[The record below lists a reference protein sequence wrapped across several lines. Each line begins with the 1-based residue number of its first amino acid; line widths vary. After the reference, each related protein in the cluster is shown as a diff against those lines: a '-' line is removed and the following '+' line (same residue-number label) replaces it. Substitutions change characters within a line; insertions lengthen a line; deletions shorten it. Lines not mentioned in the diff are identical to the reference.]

1 MMTEITPY
9 RVDNLLLLVGANPLP
24 NYVAA
29 LLLTQ
34 EQSTVYLLHTSNTLQ
49 VAERL
54 CGQIKAKCPHLTLI
68 PWEIHKSDPQRIA
81 QRLESLKREVGPNAN
96 VGLNYTG
103 GSKPMAVQAYHT
115 LHAAYPR
122 GVFSYLDADTLSLV
136 IEAPGKPTQQIFV
149 GQSVQVDFKTLFAL
163 HGYELTVQRS
173 CAVPPV
179 LRQALVEVHS
189 TKAGFDQWRVWLQTL
204 GQPNPQL
211 PTVATY
217 PALAPVVDAFSAL
230 CAGAPTPQLV
240 ATALQCKHGRLT
252 SCAKM
257 LIADWLEEYVYETM
271 SGLRDELAL
280 HQVGMG
286 LEPKP
291 DDPKRTRKMELDV
304 AAMLGYQLFAI
315 SCMVT
320 EKSQPATDHLM
331 ETYVR
336 ARQLGG
342 DEARFALVCC
352 YDQPRALQDKVSEAW
367 DTEEK
372 IRVFGR
378 EHLLDLP
385 RHFRDWIATAS
396 LIH

>member
-1 MMTEITPY
+1 MSIPDEY
-9 RVDNLLLLVGANPLP
+9 RTAHLVLLVGTNPLP

-29 LLLTQ
+29 LLLAAKEATI
-34 EQSTVYLLHTSNTLQ
+34 YLLHTGATFE

-54 CGQIKAKCPHLTLI
+54 QAQLYDKRKDLKLI
-68 PWEIHKSDPQRIA
+68 PWEVTKSDPQQIA
-81 QRLESLKREVGPNAN
+81 ARLVLLKQEMGPNAN

-115 LHAAYPR
+115 LCREYPR
-122 GVFSYLDADTLSLV
+122 GVFSYLDADTLSLT
-136 IEAPGKPTQQIFV
+136 IEAPGLPTQQVFV
-149 GQSVQVDFKTLFAL
+149 GQRVQVDFETLFAL
-163 HGYELTVQRS
+163 HGYELEVQHT

-179 LRQALVEVHS
+179 LRQALVEAHS
-189 TKAGFDQWRVWLQTL
+189 TKAGFNQWRAWLQTL
-204 GQPNPQL
+204 SQSNPQL

-230 CAGAPTPQLV
+230 CAGTPTSQRV
-240 ATALQCKHGRLT
+240 AATLQCKHERLA
-252 SCAKM
+252 SCTKM
-257 LIADWLEEYVYETM
+257 LLADWLEEYVYAAL
-271 SGLRDELAL
+271 SGLQDELAL

-286 LEPKP
+286 LEF
-291 DDPKRTRKMELDV
+291 TRPGQRGLELDV
-304 AAMLGYQLFAI
+304 AALSGYQLFAL

-320 EKSQPATDHLM
+320 DRTQSAKDHLM
-331 ETYVR
+331 ETFVR

-352 YDQPRALQDKVSEAW
+352 YDQPQALQAEISEAW
-367 DTEEK
+367 DAQGK

-385 RHFRDWIATAS
+385 QHFRDWITTAS
-396 LIH
+396 LIR